1 MSSENLCNPL
11 LYMEIMKRKYPETF
25 AEWCCTELSHVL
37 DFSGAENIGQVLLGN
52 VDVRHGKMITRKFSR
67 KKKHTPDSPTG
78 IFGSPLNDAGFC
90 YARQLIEHLK
100 KAINHEGLF
109 RIPGN
114 SGRQQKLKN
123 RINSREVIDLDSDE
137 FTTNDIACVL
147 KTFLGDLPEPLL
159 TDRQYH
165 AHVEAAGLTLGL
177 DNVPNMSPRERT
189 KLKVLRKSN
198 HIKALKYLSFLLP
211 PLNFKLFKELLELL
225 KSIADNDEMNKMSAF
240 NLGVI
245 FAPHVLWP
253 RYLTTEDL
261 RDQSF
266 VKKLNYAV
274 EFMISHY
281 NQLFIAPS
289 SLLNRCETFI
299 KMGGLVPDESRDNR
313 SNKAPLRPA
322 DKSDSSRVSCPQ
334 QSTVQVKGQKDHTQA
349 ALAQL
354 YSNVQAMPEGP
365 KKRRLMKQFAENSFL
380 PGTPTNVQ
388 DDLARQS
395 NLRPRRQ
402 RSKSV
407 GESILKQVSTPFHHK
422 KRRLAPPPPE
432 DNGVARQKFQME
444 KKLCRELVIQLSR
457 PPRPKSRKPSDQE
470 NRPSPYTD
478 QSDMK
483 GCSVVLNQVNNMEC
497 SSPAVNIIASTSQD
511 SNNNNKGKNYG
522 KRPVPLPR
530 STSSPLS
537 SSSMSNVVHPVPIP
551 RKMPLMEG
559 TPPSP
564 IPRTRRAWSQ
574 HATSLQG
581 LNQQTDV

>member
-165 AHVEAAGLTLGL
+165 AH
-177 DNVPNMSPRERT
+177 
-189 KLKVLRKSN
+189 
-198 HIKALKYLSFLLP
+198 
-211 PLNFKLFKELLELL
+211 ELLELL

-253 RYLTTEDL
+253 RY
-261 RDQSF
+261 
-266 VKKLNYAV
+266 
-274 EFMISHY
+274 
-281 NQLFIAPS
+281 
-289 SLLNRCETFI
+289 
-299 KMGGLVPDESRDNR
+299 DE
-313 SNKAPLRPA
+313 
-322 DKSDSSRVSCPQ
+322 SDSSRVSCPQ

-365 KKRRLMKQFAENSFL
+365 KKRRLMKQ
-380 PGTPTNVQ
+380 
-388 DDLARQS
+388 
-395 NLRPRRQ
+395 
-402 RSKSV
+402 
-407 GESILKQVSTPFHHK
+407 KQVSTPFHHK

-478 QSDMK
+478 QSDIK
-483 GCSVVLNQVNNMEC
+483 GCSVVLNQLDNMET
-497 SSPAVNIIASTSQD
+497 SSPAVNNYCKVKIIFLYSYCISSVSNSSYGLCCDSFVSDYCYSVSTSQE
-511 SNNNNKGKNYG
+511 SNNNHKGKNYG

-574 HATSLQG
+574 HATSLEG
-581 LNQQTDV
+581 LQQQTDV

>member
-322 DKSDSSRVSCPQ
+322 
-334 QSTVQVKGQKDHTQA
+334 
-349 ALAQL
+349 
-354 YSNVQAMPEGP
+354 
-365 KKRRLMKQFAENSFL
+365 
-380 PGTPTNVQ
+380 
-388 DDLARQS
+388 
-395 NLRPRRQ
+395 
-402 RSKSV
+402 
-407 GESILKQVSTPFHHK
+407 KQVSTPFHHK